1 MRIHSCDLLIH
12 EKVALLDDTFLLAS
26 YVDAHEIHHS
36 FDDVPD
42 TYAAYMSLV
51 PLDDTCNFHTFLVVD
66 IHSHGLDT
74 SSAYAVVADSFEPQQ
89 SALEYTYHSSNDIH
103 EKLMEMIL
111 SLPVSSLF
119 PFSQVSPSL
128 VLLASLLFL
137 VSLSL
142 LPLLWVTYGVILAWT
157 AFLAWCF

>member
-1 MRIHSCDLLIH
+1 
-12 EKVALLDDTFLLAS
+12 
-26 YVDAHEIHHS
+26 
-36 FDDVPD
+36 
-42 TYAAYMSLV
+42 
-51 PLDDTCNFHTFLVVD
+51 FHTFLVVD

-119 PFSQVSPSL
+119 SFSQVSFLL
-128 VLLASLLFL
+128 VLLFSFFVIIFVLFF
-137 VSLSL
+137 
-142 LPLLWVTYGVILAWT
+142 LLWLFFFFFFCFMLFFRIFYIFFFC
-157 AFLAWCF
+157 FLFRFFFMNRYSYFHARHNHIWMGKMGIHLF